1 MSLVGVVSPYHL
13 TTREAPAMAALLLCD
28 RVVTMLPAPMG
39 ERARSH
45 AERLAGRAPRYAR
58 LVESWSWSVPLWN
71 QGVLCSEVDG
81 VSACE
86 AVWEA
91 HAEIMARADYAS
103 IRPLLA
109 EYPDESSYLQALAHD
124 LLRGGPDP
132 ALTIPM
138 AAGLDRF
145 AGRHECV
152 VARGHPVSL
161 AQRHE
166 ERLWRPLATLALPV
180 LLEGRA
186 ERVLE
191 AREQLEPELDV
202 LRDALGETGAGS
214 READLRGAA
223 TAYRRAFDRVAA
235 DLSEPDPDEARVVLG
250 EVALRVVEMPGDA
263 ALLASAR
270 AAAAMSRQIAPTA
283 SGGIALARGRT
294 VSMVFRVLGRR

>member
-1 MSLVGVVSPYHL
+1 MSFVGVVSPYHM

-28 RVVTMLPAPMG
+28 RVVTMMPAPGG
-39 ERARSH
+39 ESARAE
-45 AERLAGRAPRYAR
+45 AERLAGRAPRYAS
-58 LVESWSWSVPLWN
+58 LVESWRWSVPLWN
-71 QGVLCSEVDG
+71 EGVLCSELNGLSVN
-81 VSACE
+81 E

-91 HAEIMARADYAS
+91 HAEIVSRADFAL

-109 EYPDESSYLQALAHD
+109 EFPDEVTYLQALAHD

-145 AGRHECV
+145 AGRHELV

-191 AREQLEPELDV
+191 ARAELEPELDV
-202 LRDALGETGAGS
+202 LRDVLAETSAGS
-214 READLRGAA
+214 READVRAAA

-235 DLSEPDPDEARVVLG
+235 DLCEPDPDEARVVFG

-263 ALLASAR
+263 ALLASVR
-270 AAAAMSRQIAPTA
+270 AAASMSREPAPAGT
-283 SGGIALARGRT
+283 GGIALAGGRT
-294 VSMVFRVLGRR
+294 VSMVIRVLGRR